1 MKKYTRPSI
10 EVVEFETT
18 DIIQTSG
25 ESLDNGGT
33 EGDYVNGGAQG
44 GWAPV
49 APASTPKT
57 SLVD

>member
-1 MKKYTRPSI
+1 M
-10 EVVEFETT
+10 EVTELEMA

-25 ESLDNGGT
+25 ESLDNGGS

-49 APASTPKT
+49 APSSTQQT

>member
-1 MKKYTRPSI
+1 MKKYTRPYM
-10 EVVEFETT
+10 EVTELEMA

-25 ESLDNGGT
+25 ESLDNGGS

-44 GWAPV
+44 VWAPV

-57 SLVD
+57 CLVD